1 MQIYRK
7 RLFHGQKKSKI
18 SPKVNKNKLIQVITQ
33 IFHLLFSFSF
43 FSFFYCFF
51 NGLYIYYQMDG
62 AANTEVRHLGHRQR
76 LPHNSLYKKI
86 NKILQAFFP
95 PILGK
100 NSNLSREGPI
110 AVMVDSQDSLFFK
123 EEIFYFLI
131 ILIINIKNKSQH
143 RQPVCHRNRQV

>member
-1 MQIYRK
+1 MYIINSRKKNNSMQIYRK

-76 LPHNSLYKKI
+76 LPHNSLYKK
-86 NKILQAFFP
+86 KIKFFRHFSLQFW
-95 PILGK
+95 GK
-100 NSNLSREGPI
+100 IRTCPVKAPSPWWWTARIP
-110 AVMVDSQDSLFFK
+110 
-123 EEIFYFLI
+123 YFLKKKFFI
-131 ILIINIKNKSQH
+131 F
-143 RQPVCHRNRQV
+143 